1 MQFDLRQYQEDCL
14 EQILASQK
22 ERKKLLVQLPTGA
35 GKTVLFWSYL
45 KRNPQ
50 KCLII
55 VPSVQLG
62 EQVWLMGLNFFN
74 ESEISCRFANYRHQ
88 IRKFHITTIQSLH
101 SKTVEN
107 EILANDFKIIIID
120 EAHRAGSASYLK
132 LLKKF
137 KNDPFLMGFTA
148 TPFRNDAINLSTVLG
163 PIVYS
168 KNILE
173 LIHENYL
180 CDLEGYR
187 IKTEITIK
195 NATYRGGDLTSECL
209 FKLLNTPTR
218 NSLILEAFK
227 KHCSTLKTLIF
238 AINIQ
243 HCLILER
250 FFLENGIKARA
261 IYGKMPLEL
270 RMELLGLFKSGKIQ
284 VLINAQLLTEG
295 FDAPWIEALII
306 ARPTMSKIL
315 YTQMIGRGVR
325 LHENKKVCKVIELAD
340 NYHSLIHFGNLVSED
355 PVQFTGENMPDG
367 ITLSN
372 LSRFKNTY
380 LTEINKL
387 DEEKINFFDLN
398 SEYLREPA
406 PEYLQ
411 KECGYDFL
419 SREESLYLIWKNK
432 KLKEFAING

>member
-14 EQILASQK
+14 EHILENQK
-22 ERKKLLVQLPTGA
+22 KEKKLLVQLPTGA
-35 GKTVLFWSYL
+35 GKTVIFWEYL

-50 KCLII
+50 KCLIV

-62 EQVWLMGLNFFN
+62 EQVWLMGLNFF
-74 ESEISCRFANYRHQ
+74 SEDQISCKFANYRHQ
-88 IRKFHITTIQSLH
+88 IKKFHITTIQSLR
-101 SKTVEN
+101 SKSSLN
-107 EILANDFKIIIID
+107 EILAEDFKVIIID
-120 EAHRAGSASYLK
+120 EAHKAGARSYFHFLK
-132 LLKKF
+132 QF
-137 KNDPFLMGFTA
+137 NNDPFLMGFTA
-148 TPFRNDAINLSTVLG
+148 TPFRNDAINLSTILG

-195 NATYRGGDLTSECL
+195 NATYRGGDFTSECL
-209 FKLLNTPTR
+209 FKLLNTATR

-227 KHCSTLKTLIF
+227 KHCSDLKTLIF
-238 AINIQ
+238 AINIE

-261 IYGKMPLEL
+261 IYGRMPLKT
-270 RMELLGLFKSGKIQ
+270 RMDLISSFQSGNIQ

-295 FDAPWIEALII
+295 FDSPGIEALII
-306 ARPTMSKIL
+306 VRPTMSKIL

-325 LHENKKVCKVIELAD
+325 LHKNKKVCKVIELAD
-340 NYHSLIHFGNLVSED
+340 NYHSLIHFGSLVSEEPTEFTDD
-355 PVQFTGENMPDG
+355 PMPNG
-367 ITLSN
+367 ITITELARLKS
-372 LSRFKNTY
+372 TY
-380 LTEINKL
+380 LTEIKNYS
-387 DEEKINFFDLN
+387 EERINFFDLN

-419 SREESLYLIWKNK
+419 SREESLFLIWKNK
-432 KLKEFAING
+432 KLKELAING